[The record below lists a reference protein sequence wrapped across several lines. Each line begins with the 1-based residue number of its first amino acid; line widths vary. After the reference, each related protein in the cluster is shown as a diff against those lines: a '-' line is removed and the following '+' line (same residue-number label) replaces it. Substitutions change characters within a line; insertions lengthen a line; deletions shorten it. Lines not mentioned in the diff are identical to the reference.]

1 VHVTEEKAGE
11 GYQVNW
17 RKRQEEAIGELAPDV
32 GRFVRMV
39 LVDLEHE
46 NVFDAPGVISG
57 VLRKMRVA
65 DSDVIRGAASR
76 TERLLKTAF
85 ARGCLQRIG
94 A

>member
-1 VHVTEEKAGE
+1 M
-11 GYQVNW
+11 NW
-17 RKRQEEAIGELAPDV
+17 RRRQEEAIRELSPEV

-46 NVFDAPGVISG
+46 NIFDAPGVISG
-57 VLRKMRVA
+57 VLWKMRVA
-65 DSDVIRGAASR
+65 DSDVIRGAVSR
-76 TERLLKTAF
+76 TERVLKTAF